1 MPAPEIAKAARLR
14 NRLNRTGYD
23 SLEARAR
30 LHLQGIHQ
38 SLGGFPDRNHQ
49 HPAVGVEIVKVFTDA
64 QHTSLTVNVP
74 LESSI
79 DAGFRE
85 GMLEK
90 LPGGNAHVDGEALSV
105 GAVTGKHAEDYTSR
119 TTSLTQV
126 SIASRNRATGPQR
139 NDLRL
144 LSALTSAA
152 GVKIQ
157 PSLAVVH
164 ADRT

>member
-14 NRLNRTGYD
+14 NRLNRTGHD

-30 LHLQGIHQ
+30 LHLQRIHQ
-38 SLGGFPDRNHQ
+38 SWGGFPDRNHQ

-90 LPGGNAHVDGEALSV
+90 LPGRDAHVDGEALSV
-105 GAVTGKHAEDYTSR
+105 GAVTSKHVEDYTSR
-119 TTSLTQV
+119 KTSLTQV
-126 SIASRNRATGPQR
+126 SIASRNSR
-139 NDLRL
+139 NR
-144 LSALTSAA
+144 
-152 GVKIQ
+152 
-157 PSLAVVH
+157 PSKK
-164 ADRT
+164 

>member
-14 NRLNRTGYD
+14 NRLNRTGHD
-23 SLEARAR
+23 AFEARAR
-30 LHLQGIHQ
+30 LHLQRID
-38 SLGGFPDRNHQ
+38 LGMCGFPDGNHQ

-79 DAGFRE
+79 DGGFRE

-90 LPGGNAHVDGEALSV
+90 LPGGDAHVDGEPLSV
-105 GAVTGKHAEDYTSR
+105 GAVTSKHVEDYTSR

-126 SIASRNRATGPQR
+126 SIASRNSR
-139 NDLRL
+139 NR
-144 LSALTSAA
+144 
-152 GVKIQ
+152 
-157 PSLAVVH
+157 PSKK
-164 ADRT
+164 